1 MIIRR
6 IQRTDH
12 QNQSAAAAISS
23 TTSRIITNFC
33 TQASIGINNFFGSQL
48 VEFQVEAAV
57 VSVPLFHVE
66 TGHHHHRLPLG
77 GIQAPIVFLRW
88 NLEARVWYGIKNESD
103 SVPATAP
110 SKSEKI
116 YFTRA
121 PTILLRQG
129 KNSKR
134 QQQKVN

>member
-1 MIIRR
+1 
-6 IQRTDH
+6 
-12 QNQSAAAAISS
+12 
-23 TTSRIITNFC
+23 
-33 TQASIGINNFFGSQL
+33 
-48 VEFQVEAAV
+48 
-57 VSVPLFHVE
+57 VE

-88 NLEARVWYGIKNESD
+88 HLGARVWYGIKNESD

-134 QQQKVN
+134 QQQKVNLYSTCNAT